1 MVLAPGR
8 AYGRIKDLQV
18 NVKMTKPQGNNLHP
32 DSKFANSYRDN
43 VKHERT
49 FLMNLKLKWAKLF
62 KKNDTQPK
70 AVKEK
75 IRRPRYDPKE
85 RDLWKDLYD

>member
-1 MVLAPGR
+1 MVHEPGK

-18 NVKMTKPQGNNLHP
+18 NVKMTKPHGKNFHP

-62 KKNDTQPK
+62 RKNDTQPK